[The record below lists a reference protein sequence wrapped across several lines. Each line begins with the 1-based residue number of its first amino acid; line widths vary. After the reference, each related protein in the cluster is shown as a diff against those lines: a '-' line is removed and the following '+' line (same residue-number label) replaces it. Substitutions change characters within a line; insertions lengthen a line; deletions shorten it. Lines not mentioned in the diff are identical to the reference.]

1 MEPNKR
7 YTFAYTWYPT
17 EQDIPAEELELLRTA
32 ARARN
37 DAYAPYS
44 DFLVGAAVELEDGT
58 VVTGNNQENAAFP
71 SSLCAERVAIYHA
84 SATHP
89 DKRILRVAI
98 CGGRRGHRN
107 DQPVAPCGACRQAIL
122 EYAQRQGT
130 PIEILF
136 AGTEPAPA
144 IKVSDIAELVPFYF
158 GNEDLKR

>member
-7 YTFAYTWYPT
+7 YSFAYTYYRS
-17 EQDIPAEELELLRTA
+17 EQEIPEEELALLRTA
-32 ARARN
+32 ARVRN

-58 VVTGNNQENAAFP
+58 VVTGNNQENAASP

-98 CGGRRGHRN
+98 CGGRRDSRN

-122 EYAQRQGT
+122 EYAQRQGH

-136 AGTEPAPA
+136 AGTAPAPA
-144 IKVSDIAELVPFYF
+144 VKVSDIASLVPFCF
-158 GNEDLKR
+158 GSEDLKR